1 MRAKSWSFALVLTLA
16 IGVSGYALWAYG
28 GGVQRVP
35 VHPEMI
41 KVFNEHRVLITLH
54 AVGASL
60 ALLLGPFQFLD
71 GWRKQSPKAHRILGY
86 LYLGP
91 GVVVGGV
98 AGLLLAPRAFG
109 GMVSHLGFGLL
120 ACLWLLT
127 AWLAL
132 VAAKGRRYADH
143 RRWMVRNYA
152 LTFAAV
158 TLRIY
163 LPLAMAAGL
172 PFEAVYPTIAWCC
185 WVPNLIAVEW
195 FGLRKTDP
203 RGTEA

>member
-1 MRAKSWSFALVLTLA
+1 MRAKSWSFALILTLA

-35 VHPEMI
+35 VHPDMI

-71 GWRKQSPKAHRILGY
+71 GWRKRSPKAHRFLGY

-91 GVVVGGV
+91 GVAIGGG
-98 AGLLLAPRAFG
+98 AGLL
-109 GMVSHLGFGLL
+109 
-120 ACLWLLT
+120 LLT

-172 PFEAVYPTIAWCC
+172 RFEEVYPTIAWFC

-195 FGLRKTDP
+195 FGLRRAGPGGPED
-203 RGTEA
+203 